1 MLALHDQ
8 EIYKTRKI
16 SIRYDNSTRIYYLFY
31 HRIDILSST
40 LILSY
45 DLNQNKWTIDTIE
58 YNYIFKNYLN
68 DLFNENNNIS
78 FEEQIQYIINY
89 LDSYFLNQLQE
100 QMIKINMNDHNIY
113 SLSWFRRLRGI
124 RRWVSQNILTE
135 QSAILQRYS
144 APEKFISMNNNE
156 EIISVKAL
164 AESFYTNNLYRTKTF
179 TSLLE
184 YSKEYIQIQNS
195 NKPSAITELWLNVN
209 TQKINNFRNK
219 IGSYIE
225 EEKLKNLA
233 EKFIIYFNGTFQ
245 CNIGHQYQ
253 LEYDDQIWHFIVSK
267 VEFLTKND
275 TQTTKTPKTKIIFVI
290 DGIPHYVRG

>member
-1 MLALHDQ
+1 SIMLALHDQ

-100 QMIKINMNDHNIY
+100 QMIKINMNDYNIY

-144 APEKFISMNNNE
+144 APE
-156 EIISVKAL
+156 
-164 AESFYTNNLYRTKTF
+164 
-179 TSLLE
+179 
-184 YSKEYIQIQNS
+184 
-195 NKPSAITELWLNVN
+195 
-209 TQKINNFRNK
+209 
-219 IGSYIE
+219 
-225 EEKLKNLA
+225 
-233 EKFIIYFNGTFQ
+233 
-245 CNIGHQYQ
+245 
-253 LEYDDQIWHFIVSK
+253 
-267 VEFLTKND
+267 
-275 TQTTKTPKTKIIFVI
+275 
-290 DGIPHYVRG
+290 